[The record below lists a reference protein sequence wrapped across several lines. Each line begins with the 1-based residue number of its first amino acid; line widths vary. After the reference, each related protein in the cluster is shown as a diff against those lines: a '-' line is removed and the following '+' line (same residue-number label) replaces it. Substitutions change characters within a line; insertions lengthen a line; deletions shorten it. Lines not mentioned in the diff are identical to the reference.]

1 MWWNGICDIP
11 VLLVNQ
17 ELCSS
22 GVPVLDALSEPDGV
36 GKDSI
41 TSLNWEVLGGGNLN
55 DLLVTTLDT
64 AVTLVEMDDVALVV
78 TEKLDFNVLGLV
90 EEALDEDGYVTEG
103 RLGL

>member
-1 MWWNGICDIP
+1 M
-11 VLLVNQ
+11 LVDQ
-17 ELCSS
+17 ELSSS
-22 GVPVLDALSEPDGV
+22 GVPVLDTLCKPDSV
-36 GKDSI
+36 GKNSI
-41 TSLNWEVLGGGNLN
+41 TGLNWQIFCGSNLD

-90 EEALDEDGYVTEG
+90 EEALDEDGSVAES